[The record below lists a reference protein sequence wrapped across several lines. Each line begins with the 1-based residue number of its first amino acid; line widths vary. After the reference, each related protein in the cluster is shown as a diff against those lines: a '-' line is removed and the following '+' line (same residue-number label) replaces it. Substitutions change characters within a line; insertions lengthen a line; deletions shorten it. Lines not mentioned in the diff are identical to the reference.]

1 MSERVFNIDAFSE
14 LLHVSNNTANGV
26 ATLNKWVKCIADHAS
41 TLDRRLTDQEDLLEA
56 KCVEPRPAAESG
68 IFGERPSADEEQ
80 KQAPKNSMQ
89 FGVDLN
95 DMHSNQGQENVESVP
110 KQQDIR
116 EKKLPEMT
124 ALEKEVIKLLEE
136 DLPEPESD

>member
-1 MSERVFNIDAFSE
+1 M
-14 LLHVSNNTANGV
+14 
-26 ATLNKWVKCIADHAS
+26 
-41 TLDRRLTDQEDLLEA
+41 
-56 KCVEPRPAAESG
+56 
-68 IFGERPSADEEQ
+68 PSADEEQ